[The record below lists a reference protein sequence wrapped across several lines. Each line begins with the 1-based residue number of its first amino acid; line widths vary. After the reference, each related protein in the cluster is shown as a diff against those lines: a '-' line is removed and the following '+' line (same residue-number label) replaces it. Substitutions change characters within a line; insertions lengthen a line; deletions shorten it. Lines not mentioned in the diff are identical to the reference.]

1 MYLDSLCEDAV
12 AGSGFAGCFTCEI
25 PVLENPHVI
34 SDSPLEKF
42 TCEKPILENPHVISD
57 SPLEKFTCEIPVFGN
72 PHVIPDSLPSRITC
86 ENPIL
91 ENPHVIPDSLPS
103 RFTCEILVFGKTEK
117 SSVIV
122 SVEAF
127 TGTLSGIISLQLES
141 KYSTMLW
148 MEVWREYGTLF

>member
-12 AGSGFAGCFTCEI
+12 AGSGFASCFTCE
-25 PVLENPHVI
+25 N
-34 SDSPLEKF
+34 
-42 TCEKPILENPHVISD
+42 PILENPHVISD
-57 SPLEKFTCEIPVFGN
+57 SPLEKF
-72 PHVIPDSLPSRITC
+72 TC

>member
-12 AGSGFAGCFTCEI
+12 AGSGFASCFTCDI

-34 SDSPLEKF
+34 P
-42 TCEKPILENPHVISD
+42 D
-57 SPLEKFTCEIPVFGN
+57 SPLEKFTCEIPVLEN
-72 PHVIPDSLPSRITC
+72 VHVIPDSPPTEVTC
-86 ENPIL
+86 GNSIF